1 MILKD
6 QVAIITGAASG
17 IGRATAQRLARD
29 GARIVA
35 VDRDAEA
42 LAALAS
48 ALGTATCRTVAGDVL
63 DETLAR
69 TTIDDTVQAWGRID
83 VLVTAAGISLGKVA
97 LDTTLEHW
105 NAVMS
110 VNVTGTFLWIR
121 ECLRPMTARK
131 RGAIVTIASQLA
143 EAGGRN
149 NVSYVTSKGAV
160 VALTKAVA
168 LDYVDHGIRCN
179 AVLPGA
185 TETPLLQRSMGR
197 QPDPDAARARSRARH
212 AMGRF
217 GRPEE
222 IAAAILYLASDDASF
237 VTGVALPVDGGW
249 LAA

>member
-1 MILKD
+1 MTLKD

-17 IGRATAQRLARD
+17 IGRATAERLARE

-35 VDRDAEA
+35 VDRDA
-42 LAALAS
+42 AALATLAGES
-48 ALGTATCRTVAGDVL
+48 CRIATGDVL
-63 DETLAR
+63 DEAFAR
-69 TTIDDTVQAWGRID
+69 ATVDAVARDWGRVDI
-83 VLVTAAGISLGKVA
+83 LVTAAGISLGKTA
-97 LDTTLEHW
+97 PDTSLEHW
-105 NAVMS
+105 NTVMG

-121 ECLRPMTARK
+121 ECLRPMAAQR

-143 EAGGRN
+143 EAGGRG

-168 LDYVDHGIRCN
+168 LDHVGDGVRCN
-179 AVLPGA
+179 TVLPGA
-185 TETPLLQRSMGR
+185 TETPLLARSMGR
-197 QPDPDAARARSRARH
+197 QPDPEAARARSRARH

-222 IAAAILYLASDDASF
+222 IAAAILYLASDEASF